1 MAAHYKG
8 FNFSPKATVVRSSGN
23 NTYGS
28 KRSGGPN
35 ALFGVPYQ
43 GDGFD
48 NSYAISFSSELT
60 AAFTIQEF
68 YITVFN
74 ISNPTVAPSQSAT
87 LVLTYFGANDSFVY
101 YAPSTVSIAIPA
113 GEEMYK
119 VYAGASSGLADT
131 FAVRFQA
138 FFNDSSE
145 AGVIIDGL
153 EIERPYYPKLP
164 HNCREGLGI
173 LTFDDIDTS
182 CGGGDIAA
190 PATYR
195 DFRLHYPTSP
205 YEEPSPW
212 NVTAASLYAANSS
225 EALVAAGSRNILYGT
240 TGTNGPSQEPEPLF
254 GLYSIYL
261 DEIQTLKSA
270 ADFDFDLVG
279 LRLGLDEIETVP
291 SANVF
296 SFVMQGFDKCGNIV
310 AQMTRFYVP
319 FPGTGGSVSKLSAG
333 MLAECNFVGL
343 REVKFLVNAISID
356 TYPFSTYNLP
366 FWISAVEYRRSDL
379 ENSCPK

>member
-1 MAAHYKG
+1 MLAHYKG

-28 KRSGGPN
+28 KRSDGPN
-35 ALFGVPYQ
+35 ALSGVPYQ

-48 NSYAISFSSELT
+48 NSYAISLSSEQT

-68 YITVFN
+68 YITIFN
-74 ISNPTVAPSQSAT
+74 ISNPMVAPSQSAT
-87 LVLTYFGANDSFVY
+87 LVLTFFGANDSYAY
-101 YAPSTVSIAIPA
+101 YAPSTVSIVIPV

-153 EIERPYYPKLP
+153 KIERSHYPKLP
-164 HNCREGLGI
+164 YICREGLGI

-205 YEEPSPW
+205 YKEPSPW
-212 NVTAASLYAANSS
+212 NVTAASLYVANSS

-254 GLYSIYL
+254 DIYSIYL

-270 ADFDFDLVG
+270 GDFDFDLVN

-296 SFVMQGFDKCGNIV
+296 SVVMQGFDKCANKV
-310 AQMTRFYVP
+310 AQMTRYYVP
-319 FPGTGGSVSKLSAG
+319 FPGTGGSVTKFSAG
-333 MLAECNFVGL
+333 MLAESNFVGL
-343 REVKFLVNAISID
+343 REVKFLVNAVSTG
-356 TYPFSTYNLP
+356 TYPFSMYNLP
-366 FWISAVEYRRSDL
+366 FWIDAVEFRRSDFGD
-379 ENSCPK
+379 SCPK

>member
-1 MAAHYKG
+1 MATHYKG

-60 AAFTIQEF
+60 AAFTIQGF

-74 ISNPTVAPSQSAT
+74 ISNPTVPPSQSAT
-87 LVLTYFGANDSFVY
+87 LVLTFFGANDSFVY
-101 YAPSTVSIAIPA
+101 YAPSSVSIAIPA

-119 VYAGASSGLADT
+119 ISSL
-131 FAVRFQA
+131 
-138 FFNDSSE
+138 FNDSSE
-145 AGVIIDGL
+145 AGLIADGL
-153 EIERPYYPKLP
+153 EIERPYYPKLT
-164 HNCREGLGI
+164 HNCCEGLGI

-195 DFRLHYPTSP
+195 NFRLRYPTSP

-254 GLYSIYL
+254 GVYSIYL

-291 SANVF
+291 SAN
-296 SFVMQGFDKCGNIV
+296 GFDKCGNLV

-333 MLAECNFVGL
+333 MLTECNFVGL
-343 REVKFLVNAISID
+343 SLANSISID
-356 TYPFSTYNLP
+356 TYPFSKYNLP

>member
-1 MAAHYKG
+1 MPVHYKG

-23 NTYGS
+23 HTYGS
-28 KRSGGPN
+28 KRSDGPN
-35 ALFGVPYQ
+35 ALSGVPYQ
-43 GDGFD
+43 GNGFD
-48 NSYAISFSSELT
+48 YSYAISFSSEQT

-68 YITVFN
+68 YITIFN
-74 ISNPTVAPSQSAT
+74 ISNPMVAPSKSAT
-87 LVLTYFGANDSFVY
+87 LV
-101 YAPSTVSIAIPA
+101 TVSIVIPV

-153 EIERPYYPKLP
+153 KIERSHYPKLP
-164 HNCREGLGI
+164 YICREGLGI

-182 CGGGDIAA
+182 CGRGDIAA
-190 PATYR
+190 PATYL

-212 NVTAASLYAANSS
+212 NVTAASLYAAKSS

-254 GLYSIYL
+254 DIYSVYL

-270 ADFDFDLVG
+270 GDFDFDLVN

-291 SANVF
+291 SANAF
-296 SFVMQGFDKCGNIV
+296 SFVMQGFDKCANKV
-310 AQMTRFYVP
+310 AQMTRYYVP
-319 FPGTGGSVSKLSAG
+319 FPGTGGSITKFSAG
-333 MLAECNFVGL
+333 MLAESNFVGL
-343 REVKFLVNAISID
+343 REVKFLVNAVSTG

-366 FWISAVEYRRSDL
+366 FWIDAVEFRRSDL